1 MLCLPNSNHPDLIL
15 YMCCAFSS
23 LESTN
28 TVNRGNFIVSLHFR
42 MNLINKLA
50 LVANKHSFRHLLQF
64 DKVKSRF
71 DYFNAWIMLA
81 GLVTVPFSFVV
92 ENNEIYLHYTLVFP
106 PTDV

>member
-50 LVANKHSFRHLLQF
+50 LVANK
-64 DKVKSRF
+64 KSLT
-71 DYFNAWIMLA
+71 DIYFNLIKSSQDLIILMLGLCVQAW
-81 GLVTVPFSFVV
+81 
-92 ENNEIYLHYTLVFP
+92 
-106 PTDV
+106 